1 VKEQEEVEPMGSVR
15 KVKHR
20 SGRESWQARWR
31 DPAGIDRS
39 KNFPRKVDANQH
51 LVSLESDKLRGRYSD
66 PRLARTRLADW
77 FAEWQATRTNLS
89 PQTRL
94 RDEASIRNHVL
105 PRFGTVPIGQI
116 QPVHIAQWV
125 ADLDGSGLAPATTRK
140 AYQLLA
146 AGLSSAVDNGLI
158 PVSPCRNVK
167 LPKVTVSA
175 MRILDPAETMALTDT
190 IDERYRGMVLT
201 AAYMGL
207 RFGELAALR
216 TERFDALRRTLRVEE
231 SLAEVR
237 GEFIIKP
244 PKSDASRRTVSVPS
258 FIVEEL
264 ARHLAVHGDD
274 TGLIFSAPAGGPIR
288 RTNFRRRI
296 WVPAVRAS
304 VGEPCTFH
312 DLRHTHAALLI
323 AQGEH
328 PKVIQERL
336 GHASIK
342 TTLDTY
348 GHLFDGLDEAAADR
362 LDEHWRAARVD
373 AMWTHSDSGVIE
385 LPAK

>member
-1 VKEQEEVEPMGSVR
+1 MGSVR

-31 DPAGIDRS
+31 DPAGVDRS
-39 KNFPRKVDANQH
+39 KNFVRKVDANQH

-66 PRLARTRLADW
+66 PRLARTKLSDW

-105 PRFGTVPIGQI
+105 PRFGAVPIGQI

-125 ADLDGSGLAPATTRK
+125 ADLDAEGLAPATTRK

-167 LPKVTVSA
+167 LPKITASA
-175 MRILDPAETMALTDT
+175 MRILEPAETMALADA
-190 IDERYRGMVLT
+190 IDERYMPMVLT
-201 AAYMGL
+201 AAYTGL

-216 TERFDALRRTLRVEE
+216 TERFDALRKTVRVEE
-231 SLAEVR
+231 SLAEVG
-237 GEFIIKP
+237 GEFLIKP

-258 FIVEEL
+258 FVVEEL
-264 ARHLAVHGDD
+264 ARHLATHADD

-288 RTNFRRRI
+288 RTNFRRWI

-304 VGEPCTFH
+304 VGDPCTFH

-362 LDEHWRAARVD
+362 LDELWRAARVD
-373 AMWTHSDSGVIE
+373 AMWTQSDSGVVE
-385 LPAK
+385 LPTR

>member
-1 VKEQEEVEPMGSVR
+1 MGSVR

-20 SGRESWQARWR
+20 SGKESWQARWR

-39 KNFPRKVDANQH
+39 KNFPRKVDAKQH

-66 PRLARTRLADW
+66 PRLARTKLSGW

-94 RDEASIRNHVL
+94 RDEASIRNHVI
-105 PRFGTVPIGQI
+105 PRFGTVPIGRI

-125 ADLDGSGLAPATTRK
+125 ADLDAEGLAPATTRK

-158 PVSPCRNVK
+158 PMSPCRNVK
-167 LPKVTVSA
+167 LPKVTASP
-175 MRILDPAETMALTDT
+175 MRILEPAETMALAEV
-190 IDERYRGMVLT
+190 IDDRYRAMVLA
-201 AAYMGL
+201 AAYTGL
-207 RFGELAALR
+207 RFGELASLR

-231 SLAEVR
+231 NLSEVR
-237 GEFIIKP
+237 GEFFFKP

-258 FIVEEL
+258 FVVEAL
-264 ARHLAVHGDD
+264 AQHLAVHADD
-274 TGLIFSAPAGGPIR
+274 SGLVFSAPAGGPIR
-288 RTNFRRRI
+288 RANFRRRI
-296 WVPAVRAS
+296 WLPAVKAS
-304 VGEPCTFH
+304 IGDPCTFH

-328 PKVIQERL
+328 PKIIQERL

-362 LDEHWRAARVD
+362 LDELWRAARVD
-373 AMWTHSDSGVIE
+373 AMWTQSESDVIE
-385 LPAK
+385 LPTK